1 MVDFFLGIYHNYV
14 KSFGALVYPMYTLV
28 HLLLG
33 VVSFNEYIAYLPIQI
48 EKKLK
53 KPTSPSQFLLWCTN
67 FDEVFNEQLNMGL
80 QILQR

>member
-48 EKKLK
+48 EKKIK
-53 KPTSPSQFLLWCTN
+53 KTYFSRSISPVVHKF
-67 FDEVFNEQLNMGL
+67 
-80 QILQR
+80 

>member
-14 KSFGALVYPMYTLV
+14 KPFGALVYTMYTLV

-48 EKKLK
+48 EKKIK
-53 KPTSPSQFLLWCTN
+53 KTYFSRSISPVVHKF
-67 FDEVFNEQLNMGL
+67 
-80 QILQR
+80 